1 MMVIYPGLSQHTT
14 LEAEMEAEKPT
25 TDQAILH
32 RVYVVYGHN
41 LAVRDAMYAFLEALD
56 LQPITKEAAVIW
68 TGEASPFA
76 DRIIDAAFKHAQA
89 VVVLFTGDDRARLRS
104 KLRKRN
110 AEAHEKTFW
119 FQPRQD
125 QIFEAGYAFG
135 RSPERTILVQ
145 VGHVQLFS
153 DIDGRYIPNFTGKEN
168 ERRDLI
174 NRLKSAGCIVNDNG
188 DAWRSAGNFS
198 HHQGKSKK

>member
-1 MMVIYPGLSQHTT
+1 MVRYPGLSQHTT

-25 TDQAILH
+25 TGQAILH

-41 LAVRDAMYAFLEALD
+41 LAVRDAMYAFLGALD
-56 LQPITKEAAVIW
+56 LLPITKEDAVNW

-104 KLRKRN
+104 KLRKRK

>member
-1 MMVIYPGLSQHTT
+1 
-14 LEAEMEAEKPT
+14 MEAEKPA
-25 TDQAILH
+25 TDQAILR

-41 LAVRDAMYAFLEALD
+41 LAVKDAMYAFLEALD
-56 LQPITKEAAVIW
+56 LRPITKEAAVNW

-76 DRIIDAAFKHAQA
+76 DRIIDTAFKHAQA
-89 VVVLFTGDDRARLRS
+89 VIVLFTGDDRARLRG

-110 AEAHEKTFW
+110 TEAHEKTFW
-119 FQPRQD
+119 IQPRQD

-188 DAWRSAGNFS
+188 DAWRNAGNFLYRQS
-198 HHQGKSKK
+198 KSEK

>member
-1 MMVIYPGLSQHTT
+1 
-14 LEAEMEAEKPT
+14 MEVEKPAV
-25 TDQAILH
+25 DQAILH

-41 LAVRDAMYAFLEALD
+41 LAVRDAMYAFLEALE
-56 LQPITKEAAVIW
+56 LQPITKEVAVIW

-76 DRIIDAAFKHAQA
+76 DRIIDVAFKHAQA
-89 VVVLFTGDDRARLRS
+89 VIVLFTGDDRARLRG
-104 KLRKRN
+104 KLRKHN
-110 AEAHEKTFW
+110 VEASEKTVW

-153 DIDGRYIPNFTGKEN
+153 DIDGRYIPNFMGKEN

-174 NRLKSAGCIVNDNG
+174 NRLKNAGCIVNDNG
-188 DAWRSAGNFS
+188 NAWRSAGTFS
-198 HHQGKSKK
+198 HHRGKSKK

>member
-1 MMVIYPGLSQHTT
+1 
-14 LEAEMEAEKPT
+14 MEVEKPT
-25 TDQAILH
+25 PDQMILQ
-32 RVYVVYGHN
+32 RVYVVYGYN
-41 LAVRDAMYAFLEALD
+41 LAVRDAMYAFLEALN
-56 LQPITKEAAVIW
+56 LQPITREAAVSW

-89 VVVLFTGDDRARLRS
+89 VVVLFTGDDRVRLHE
-104 KLRKRN
+104 KLRKRS
-110 AEAHEKTFW
+110 EGAHEKTFQ

-135 RSPERTILVQ
+135 HSPERTILVQ
-145 VGHVQLFS
+145 VGQMQLFS
-153 DIDGRYIPNFTGKEN
+153 DIDGRYIPNFTGKEH

-174 NRLKSAGCIVNDNG
+174 NRLKSAGCIVNDSG

-198 HHQGKSKK
+198 HHQGKSKR

>member
-1 MMVIYPGLSQHTT
+1 
-14 LEAEMEAEKPT
+14 MEAEKPT
-25 TDQAILH
+25 TGQAILH

-41 LAVRDAMYAFLEALD
+41 LVVRDAMYAFLEALD
-56 LQPITKEAAVIW
+56 LQPITKEAAVNW
-68 TGEASPFA
+68 TGEGSPFA
-76 DRIIDAAFKHAQA
+76 DRVIDAAFKHAQA
-89 VVVLFTGDDRARLRS
+89 VIVLFTGDDRARLRS

-110 AEAHEKTFW
+110 EEAHEKAFW

-198 HHQGKSKK
+198 HHHGKSKK